1 MQQSK
6 SRKKKKAKLSK
17 SLFIL
22 KEIQQERERQNAK
35 WGEQNHPIGS
45 DKSYSYLADFFRAR
59 CDKAF
64 KDGIGTYF
72 DILLEEVAE
81 AAAEIDAD
89 ATRIELIQVA
99 AVVVAMIEKI
109 DRGGL

>member
-6 SRKKKKAKLSK
+6 SKKKKKAKLNK

-22 KEIQQERERQNAK
+22 KEIQQERERQDAK
-35 WGEQNHPIGS
+35 WGQQNHPIGTGVV
-45 DKSYSYLADFFRAR
+45 YRHLANYFREL
-59 CDKAF
+59 CDNAF
-64 KDGIGTYF
+64 KNGHGTYAH
-72 DILLEEVAE
+72 ILLEEVAE
-81 AAAEIDAD
+81 SMAELTPDGV
-89 ATRIELIQVA
+89 RGELIQVA